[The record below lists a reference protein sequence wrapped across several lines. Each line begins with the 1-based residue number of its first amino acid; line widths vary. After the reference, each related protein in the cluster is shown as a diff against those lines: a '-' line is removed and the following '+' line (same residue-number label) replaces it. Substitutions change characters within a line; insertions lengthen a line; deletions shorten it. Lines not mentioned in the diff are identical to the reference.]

1 MDDHHHGYA
10 KLRGTRM
17 RMEQRGTALA
27 VAGLTAAAVVLGT
40 AAPAQAATPK
50 RNDSKTEAV
59 LLVHGIDWV
68 GEASFDCRS
77 GWKNLKSEFKEHAWK
92 GSVRSVA
99 FYKKD
104 KNCDLRIA
112 SAGVNDGIH
121 KLGKALA
128 KKIYSE
134 YTSRGKSVDLVG
146 HSMGG
151 LVIRDALS
159 GVAKKQSGYPA
170 KLYVE
175 DVVTLGT
182 PHNGTNSSLCVYTP
196 CAQMWKNSHYLELLK
211 RNPQSAQGTDWTA
224 IASDADEAIGE
235 DTATGGGVRHWVRYK
250 NIPGKKD
257 HSLLRT
263 TRDKTLT
270 VKWRN
275 LPEAATGWRSGD
287 APLDKAF
294 TALYWHSRW

>member
-1 MDDHHHGYA
+1 M
-10 KLRGTRM
+10 K
-17 RMEQRGTALA
+17 QRGTALA
-27 VAGLTAAAVVLGT
+27 VTGLTVAAVMMGA
-40 AAPAQAATPK
+40 AAPAQAAAPK

-59 LLVHGIDWV
+59 LLVHGIDWI
-68 GEASFDCRS
+68 GEASFDCES
-77 GWKNLKSEFKEHAWK
+77 GWKNLKSEFKEHFWK

-112 SAGVNDGIH
+112 SAGANDGID

-128 KKIYSE
+128 NKIYSE
-134 YTSRGKSVDLVG
+134 YTSKGKSVDLVG

-159 GVAKKQSGYPA
+159 GVAKKRPGYPS

-175 DVVTLGT
+175 DAVTLGT
-182 PHNGTNSSLCVYTP
+182 PHNGTWSSQCIYTA
-196 CAQMWKNSHYLELLK
+196 CAQMKKGSTYIANLK
-211 RNPQSAQGTDWTA
+211 KNPQSAQGTDWTA
-224 IASDADEAIGE
+224 IASDADEAVGE
-235 DTATGGGVRHWVRYK
+235 DTATGGDVRHWVRYK

-263 TRDKTLT
+263 TRNKTLT
-270 VKWRN
+270 LKWRN
-275 LPEAATGWRSGD
+275 LPKAATGWRSGD
-287 APLDKAF
+287 APLDMTR
-294 TALYWHSRW
+294 TALYWHSKW

>member
-1 MDDHHHGYA
+1 M
-10 KLRGTRM
+10 T
-17 RMEQRGTALA
+17 QRGTALA
-27 VAGLTAAAVVLGT
+27 VTGLTAAAVMLGA
-40 AAPAQAATPK
+40 AAPAQAAAPK

-59 LLVHGIDWV
+59 LLVHGIDWI
-68 GEASFDCRS
+68 GEASFDCKS
-77 GWKNLKSEFKEHAWK
+77 GWKNLKNEFKDHAWK

-104 KNCDLRIA
+104 KSCDLRVA
-112 SAGVNDGIH
+112 SAGANDGIE

-128 KKIYSE
+128 NKIYSE
-134 YTSRGKSVDLVG
+134 YTSKGKSVDLVG

-159 GVAKKQSGYPA
+159 GVAKKKSGYPS

-182 PHNGTNSSLCVYTP
+182 PHDGTNSSLCVYTA
-196 CAQMWKNSHYLELLK
+196 CAQMRKNSSYLKQLK
-211 RNPQSAQGTDWTA
+211 KNPQSAQGTDWTA
-224 IASDADEAIGE
+224 IASDADEVVGE

-250 NIPGKKD
+250 NIPGEKD

-263 TRDKTLT
+263 TRNKTLT
-270 VKWRN
+270 LKWRN
-275 LPEAATGWRSGD
+275 LPKASTGWRSGD
-287 APLDKAF
+287 APLEMAF
-294 TALYWHSRW
+294 RALYWQSKW